1 MFIDKET
8 YLKSGLAKSAFKETI
23 YRQLPLDYYVP
34 SLDET
39 SKLCRRLHKVMPK
52 FYQSH
57 DAFLMFYQPYDV
69 VFQSLKKANRAAPVW
84 RDVVESA
91 ISKDEFYKLN
101 DITQGSTELSVIAA
115 VKFLKNLLAKTD
127 FETLY
132 KAVQQAQQGQQGGQQ
147 AQRSQQLSQYVE
159 SAVQEAHRRAE
170 EALRGAAQA
179 VQEFSEAKEAIEG
192 AVTALVGAGGHG
204 FTKDALS
211 AWHYLE
217 KPDDFR
223 KRVRLLSVARQF
235 FAKFLTAVPTSLQ
248 HQQVVSVYG
257 GINGVT
263 RMTAEKQLS
272 DVLPSELALAQLGD
286 AGRALLAVKVAQR
299 QLMVYQRAASIR
311 PVVFVDKS
319 GSMAEEM
326 KGVPKISIAAGLALA
341 LHKKLGADVYLF
353 DTECDKVDPAKVVE
367 TLLKISAD
375 GGTNVDPVLEEIVR
389 LGKEE
394 LTYIVVSDGITEASP
409 EVLRDFERSGLAKR
423 TKLILVPPSS
433 LSYNWVRLLERY
445 DNVRYVY
452 SAAEFEVAA
461 RRALTS

>member
-1 MFIDKET
+1 MFIDREV
-8 YLKSGLAKSAFKETI
+8 YLRSGLAKSAFKETI

-39 SKLCRRLHKVMPK
+39 SRLCRRLHKVMPK

-127 FETLY
+127 FETLH
-132 KAVQQAQQGQQGGQQ
+132 KAVQQLQQGGQQ
-147 AQRSQQLSQYVE
+147 TQQSQLSQYTQ
-159 SAVQEAHRRAE
+159 SAIQEAHRRAE
-170 EALRGAAQA
+170 EALREAAQA
-179 VQEFSEAKEAIEG
+179 VQEFGEAREAIEG
-192 AVTALVGAGGHG
+192 AVTSLVGAGGHG

-217 KPDDFR
+217 KPDEFR
-223 KRVRLLSVARQF
+223 RRVRLLSVARQF
-235 FAKFLTAVPTSLQ
+235 FARFLTAVPTSLV

-257 GINGVT
+257 GVNGVT
-263 RMTAEKQLS
+263 KMTAEKQLS
-272 DVLPSELALAQLGD
+272 DVLPSELALTQLGD
-286 AGRALLAVKVAQR
+286 VGRALLAVKVAQR

-341 LHKKLGADVYLF
+341 LHKKLNADVYLF
-353 DTECDKVDPAKVVE
+353 DTECDKVDPVKVVE

-394 LTYIVVSDGITEASP
+394 LTYVIVSDGITEASP
-409 EVLRDFERSGLAKR
+409 EVLKAFEESGLAKR
-423 TKLILVPPSS
+423 TKVILVPPSFW
-433 LSYNWVRLLERY
+433 SYNWVELLKQY
-445 DNVRYVY
+445 GNAHYAY
-452 SAAEFEVAA
+452 SAAEFEAAA
-461 RRALTS
+461 RKALTS

>member
-1 MFIDKET
+1 MLIDKDT
-8 YLKSGLAKSAFKETI
+8 YIRMGLAKSAFKESI
-23 YRQLPLDYYVP
+23 YRQLPIDYYV
-34 SLDET
+34 SYINDT
-39 SKLCRRLHKVMPK
+39 WRLCMRLHKIASK
-52 FYQSH
+52 LYQSH

-69 VFQSLKKANRAAPVW
+69 VFQSLKKANRAAPIW

-91 ISKDEFYKLN
+91 ISKDEFYRAN
-101 DITQGSTELSVIAA
+101 SVTQGSTELSVIAA

-127 FETLY
+127 FEALHR
-132 KAVQQAQQGQQGGQQ
+132 ALQQLQQGGQQ

-159 SAVQEAHRRAE
+159 SAIQEAHRRAE
-170 EALRGAAQA
+170 EALKEALQA
-179 VQEFSEAKEAIEG
+179 VQEFGEAKEAAENAI
-192 AVTALVGAGGHG
+192 TALVGAGGHG

-217 KPDDFR
+217 KPDEFR

-263 RMTAEKQLS
+263 KMTAEKQLS
-272 DVLPSELALAQLGD
+272 DVLPSELALTQLGD
-286 AGRALLAVKVAQR
+286 VGRALLAVKVAQR
-299 QLMVYQRAASIR
+299 QLMVYQRSASVR

-326 KGVPKISIAAGLALA
+326 KGVPKISVAAGLALA
-341 LHKKLGADVYLF
+341 LHKKLNADVYLF
-353 DTECDKVDPAKVVE
+353 DTECDKVEPAKVVE
-367 TLLKISAD
+367 VLMTISAD

-394 LTYIVVSDGITEASP
+394 LTYIIVSDGITEASP
-409 EVLRDFERSGLAKR
+409 EVLKAFEASGLAKR